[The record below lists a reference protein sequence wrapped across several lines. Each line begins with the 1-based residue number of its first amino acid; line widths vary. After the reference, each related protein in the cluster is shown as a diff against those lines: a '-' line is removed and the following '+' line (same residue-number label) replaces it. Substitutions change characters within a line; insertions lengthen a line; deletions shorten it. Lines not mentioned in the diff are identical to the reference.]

1 MIKNSEILQSLHLSP
16 DELGVYLAA
25 LEYGPLTVQGL
36 ADRSKVKRTTIYTF
50 LDRLVE
56 RGVLE
61 KSRKRKRELYHGVNP
76 HRLYEM
82 EQARLKEFARALP
95 ELEAISKHGRPG
107 PRVTYYEGLD
117 GIKEIY
123 ADILHERKPIVGW
136 SDFENNLKVM
146 GDFYA
151 AYVPERSRRNITY
164 RAIVKDTPMT
174 REWTKRNIGA
184 LRETK
189 FAKSDDIQNEVTI
202 YGDKM
207 AVMNFRSRPALAILI
222 EDAQTATTLRFAWQQ
237 LWDRLP

>member
-1 MIKNSEILQSLHLSP
+1 MIKKETILQSLHLSP

-50 LDRLVE
+50 LPLLVE
-56 RGVLE
+56 RGVIE
-61 KSRKRKRELYHGVNP
+61 KSRKRKRELYSGVNP
-76 HRLYEM
+76 HRLYEA
-82 EQARLKEFARALP
+82 EHAKLKEFSRLLP
-95 ELEAISKHGRPG
+95 ELEAVAKGGRPG

-146 GDFYA
+146 GDFYG
-151 AYVPERSRRNITY
+151 AYVPERARRNIVY
-164 RAIVKDTPMT
+164 KVIVKDSSAA
-174 REWTKRNIGA
+174 RDWTKHNLGA

-189 FAKSDDIQNEVTI
+189 FVKSDDLQNEITI
-202 YGDKM
+202 YGQKV
-207 AVMNFRSRPALAILI
+207 AIMNFRAPTPLAILI
-222 EDAQTATTLRFAWQQ
+222 EDPQTAITLRFAWGQVWEG
-237 LWDRLP
+237 LA